1 MDIATVV
8 MSKVP
13 LPGYTKTRLMPGLT
27 PEECADF
34 QRSCL
39 RDLSQTVITLGWPAY
54 LYYWAPEQKED
65 RLSDWRD
72 SEWWGFDA
80 DIYAHIAMRNQHGR
94 DLGERMYQAAREVLG
109 EREAVLF
116 LGSDLPYMPAQIL
129 VEASAQLDANDVV
142 LGPAE
147 DGGYYLLGIKQ
158 AHAFLFED
166 MLWGSSEVLAN
177 TLDRIKKNG
186 LSYKLLMPGRD
197 IDTWEDLQDY
207 YLRGQSH
214 PNLQN
219 LESYRVAQEVMEKYR
234 QRE

>member
-1 MDIATVV
+1 MDIAIVV

-13 LPGYTKTRLMPGLT
+13 LPGYTKTRLIPWLT

-39 RDLSQTVITLGWPAY
+39 RDLTQTVITTGWPAY
-54 LYYWAPEQKED
+54 LYYLAPDRKED
-65 RLSDWRD
+65 RLSDWPD
-72 SEWWGFDA
+72 NKWWGFDA
-80 DIYAHIAMRNQHGR
+80 DIYAHIAMRTQQGR
-94 DLGERMYQAAREVLG
+94 DLGERMDQAAREVLG

-116 LGSDLPYMPAQIL
+116 LGSDLPYLSARIL
-129 VEASAQLDANDVV
+129 AEALANLESNDVV

-158 AHAFLFED
+158 AYAFLFDD

-186 LSYKLLMPGRD
+186 LSYKLLMTGRD

-207 YLRGQSH
+207 CRRGQSH
-214 PNLQN
+214 PDLQK
-219 LESYRVAQEVMEKYR
+219 LESCRIAQEVMEKYR
-234 QRE
+234 QR